1 MALFVLSLLIIV
13 GCKKDDS
20 SSSSNNGDGGGN
32 SNVPSAPT
40 GLTARLNNVYDVGI
54 QVAWDDVDNAS
65 YYTVYRASSSSG
77 TYSLLGETESIYYND
92 RNPLTDNF
100 YKVTASNDYGESSY
114 SSYVYCQYSNGGGG
128 GGGGGGTAPSAP
140 TGVSSSVSGSSIQV
154 TWSSVSNAS
163 SYKIYRSSSSYG
175 TFSSIG
181 TSYST
186 SYDDNSPM
194 TDNYY
199 KVTALNSNG
208 ESEKSNYTYCHYTS
222 GGGITIPTAPTGLS
236 AYNEGNA
243 ALPSIKISWNAVSNA
258 TSYKIYRS
266 SSAYGSYSLIA
277 TNTAALTYDYN
288 PLNGN
293 NYYKV
298 KAVNSAGESPYSD
311 YALYNHNANAYAPCP
326 VHYTSHTATSN
337 TITLRWSNPTTS
349 GCGVPTSA
357 ELRVRNPD
365 SGTYMTLDTYS
376 GSTTTASFNYLLYA
390 NSEGYVYCGI
400 ITKNSYGSSGG
411 VALVYNYLTN
421 TWYGGN
427 GFDGLDIDE

>member
-1 MALFVLSLLIIV
+1 MALLIVSLVIIV

-20 SSSSNNGDGGGN
+20 TSSN
-32 SNVPSAPT
+32 SNYNTAPSVPT
-40 GLTARLNNVYDVGI
+40 GLSAIVDGSRIKVSWNSVSGANNYR
-54 QVAWDDVDNAS
+54 VAWSQNGSDFEYTFGLTSNTYFYDNS
-65 YYTVYRASSSSG
+65 PYENNY
-77 TYSLLGETESIYYND
+77 
-92 RNPLTDNF
+92 
-100 YKVTASNDYGESSY
+100 YKVKAINDYGESDY
-114 SSYVYCQYSNGGGG
+114 SSHVYCHYST
-128 GGGGGGTAPSAP
+128 GGGGGGTTVPNAP
-140 TGVSSSVSGSSIQV
+140 TNVSSSVNGSSVQI

-163 SYKIYRSSSSYG
+163 SYKIYWSSSSYG

-181 TSYST
+181 TSYSP